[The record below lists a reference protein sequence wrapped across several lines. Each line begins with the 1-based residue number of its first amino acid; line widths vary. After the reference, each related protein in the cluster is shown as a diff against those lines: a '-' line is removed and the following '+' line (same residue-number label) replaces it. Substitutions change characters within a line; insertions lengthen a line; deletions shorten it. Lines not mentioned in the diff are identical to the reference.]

1 MIHVEQEE
9 LFSVLVVDDEESSLA
24 VLDKI
29 LSSEYVVF
37 TAKSGEEA
45 LRLAEN
51 EIPDLILL
59 DILMPGMDGVEILS
73 SLKRSETTR
82 KIPVIFISALS
93 GEDDEEKGFALGA
106 VDYITKPFRN
116 SIVQA
121 RVRTHMRIIRQMRM
135 IEKTGLIDSLT
146 DIPNRRSFDDRFNK
160 EWRRCGR
167 EGNPISLLMM
177 DLDKFKNYNDTY
189 GHPQGD
195 VLLRTV
201 AKIVSSEAKRPSDL
215 AARLGGEEFG
225 LLLANTGIEGALLI
239 AERIRS
245 KVESEKIPT
254 ADGNTLTSMTISI
267 GVVST
272 IPNDSCPALDFIRKA
287 DECLYAA
294 KNAGRNRI
302 FPKKP

>member
-1 MIHVEQEE
+1 MEQEK

-24 VLDKI
+24 VMDKI
-29 LSSEYVVF
+29 LSPEYTVF

-45 LRLAEN
+45 LRLAEE

-59 DILMPGMDGVEILS
+59 DILMPGMDGVETLS
-73 SLKRSETTR
+73 RLKMSEATME
-82 KIPVIFISALS
+82 IPVIFISGLS

-135 IEKTGLIDSLT
+135 IEKTGLIDPLT
-146 DIPNRRSFDDRFNK
+146 DIPNRRSFDDRFDK

-167 EGNPISLLMM
+167 EGNPISFLMM

-195 VLLRTV
+195 ALLRAV

-225 LLLANTGIEGALLI
+225 LLLANTGLEGALLI

-254 ADGNTLTSMTISI
+254 ADGKVLTSMTISI
-267 GVVST
+267 GVVSA
-272 IPNDSCPALDFIRKA
+272 IPKDCPALDFIRKA

-294 KNAGRNRI
+294 KNAGRNRV
-302 FPKKP
+302 FPEKP

>member
-1 MIHVEQEE
+1 MEQEK
-9 LFSVLVVDDEESSLA
+9 LFSVLVVDDERSNLA
-24 VLDKI
+24 VLNKI
-29 LSSEYVVF
+29 LSPEYTVF

-45 LRLAEN
+45 LRRAED
-51 EIPDLILL
+51 ETPDLILL
-59 DILMPGMDGVEILS
+59 DILMPGMDGVEVLS
-73 SLKRSETTR
+73 NLKRSESTR
-82 KIPVIFISALS
+82 KIPVIFISGLS

-106 VDYITKPFRN
+106 VDYITKPFKN

-135 IEKTGLIDSLT
+135 IEMMGLIDPLT
-146 DIPNRRSFDDRFNK
+146 DIPNRRSFDDRFDK

-167 EGNPISLLMM
+167 EGKPISFLMM

-195 VLLRTV
+195 VLLRAV

-225 LLLANTGIEGALLI
+225 LLLANTGLEGALLI

-245 KVESEKIPT
+245 KVESTKIPT
-254 ADGNTLTSMTISI
+254 ADGKTLTSMTISI
-267 GVVST
+267 GAVST
-272 IPNDSCPALDFIRKA
+272 IPKDSCHALDFIRKA
-287 DECLYAA
+287 DENLYTA
-294 KNAGRNRI
+294 KNTGRNRI
-302 FPKKP
+302 FPEKP